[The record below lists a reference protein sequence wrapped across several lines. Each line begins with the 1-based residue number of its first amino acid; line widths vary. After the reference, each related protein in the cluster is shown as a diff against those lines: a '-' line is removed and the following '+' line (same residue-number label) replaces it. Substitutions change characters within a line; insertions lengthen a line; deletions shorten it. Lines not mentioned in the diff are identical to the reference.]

1 MDIGK
6 RGNPSKYTPPQ
17 GFLEKKIKTEEGYI
31 SNNNF
36 KN

>member
-1 MDIGK
+1 MDTSK
-6 RGNPSKYTPPQ
+6 PSKYPLPQ
-17 GFLEKKIKTEEGYI
+17 GLLEKKIKTEEGNI